1 MFGNLEIVIFI
12 VFGVGVGI
20 FIRWLMSRNN

>member
-12 VFGVGVGI
+12 IFGVAIGMGV
-20 FIRWLMSRNN
+20 RWLVGRSK

>member
-12 VFGVGVGI
+12 VFGVLLGIGV
-20 FIRWLMSRNN
+20 RWLIGRYK

>member
-12 VFGVGVGI
+12 VVGVAVGMLV
-20 FIRWLMSRNN
+20 RWLMNRKS